1 MEAREHEGAAPL
13 VRLRGVRK
21 SYGEGPARVDVL
33 RGIDLEIF
41 RGEIAVVL
49 GASGSGKS
57 TLLNVVGGL
66 DPADDGSVE
75 VCGERLD
82 GAGERELASFRR
94 RRLGFVFQSYNLIGD
109 LTVAENVEVCRHLSG
124 DPLDAIELMEAVG
137 LSGLERRFPGQLS
150 GGQQQRV
157 AIARA
162 VAKNPELLL
171 CDEPTGALDTTT
183 SHDVLDLISR
193 IRDEYGTT
201 VAMVTH
207 NESIAPM
214 ADRVVRVRDGFIV
227 SDLANECPVPASDL
241 VW

>member
-1 MEAREHEGAAPL
+1 MEAREHEGAVPL

-33 RGIDLEIF
+33 RGIDLGIF

-193 IRDEYGTT
+193 IRDECGTT
-201 VAMVTH
+201 VVMVTH
-207 NESIAPM
+207 NEGIAPM

-241 VW
+241 IW

>member
-1 MEAREHEGAAPL
+1 M
-13 VRLRGVRK
+13 RK

-201 VAMVTH
+201 VVMVTH

>member
-1 MEAREHEGAAPL
+1 MEAREHEGAVPL

-193 IRDEYGTT
+193 IRDECGTT
-201 VAMVTH
+201 VVMVTH
-207 NESIAPM
+207 NEGIAPM

>member
-201 VAMVTH
+201 VVMVTH
-207 NESIAPM
+207 NEGIATM

>member
-1 MEAREHEGAAPL
+1 MEAREHEGAVPL

-124 DPLDAIELMEAVG
+124 DPLEAIELMEAVG

-201 VAMVTH
+201 VVMVTH
-207 NESIAPM
+207 NEGIAPM

>member
-1 MEAREHEGAAPL
+1 MEAREHEGAVPL

-33 RGIDLEIF
+33 RGIDLGIF

-82 GAGERELASFRR
+82 GAGKRELASFRR

-193 IRDEYGTT
+193 IRDECGTT
-201 VAMVTH
+201 VVMVTH
-207 NESIAPM
+207 NEGIAPM